1 MKKKVKDQ
9 RTENGKKTAF
19 KVLSVAKQMFGRQGF
34 AKTSTSDI
42 VKQAGI
48 ARGGLYHH
56 FSTKKEI
63 FKAVFRMSM
72 EEIAE
77 KITFDKTAPEKKQ
90 HFLDVTLAF
99 FKACLDPGRLQIVMI
114 DAPSVL
120 GIDEFRTLDEELLTA
135 QLADYLEYLL
145 ENNIIKPINT
155 GIMSHL
161 LAGAANDAVLL
172 IAQSNDKEK
181 TLSEVCASFEIL
193 VDSFWK

>member
-1 MKKKVKDQ
+1 MKKEDKDQ
-9 RTENGKKTAF
+9 RIENGKKTVF

-34 AKTSTSDI
+34 AKTSTSGI
-42 VKQAGI
+42 VKKAGI

-63 FKAVFRMSM
+63 FKAVFRMTM

-155 GIMSHL
+155 EIMSHL
-161 LAGAANDAVLL
+161 LAGAANEAVLL
-172 IAQSNDKEK
+172 IAQSKDKKK
-181 TLSEVCASFEIL
+181 TLSEVCATFEIL